1 MENKDQQDLF
11 SEPNSERGDLKWKDG
26 KKDSEVEF
34 VPNPGGRW
42 MLEKALKQEM
52 PKFITGIDPAFIEE
66 DTNMSKIPFP
76 NLIEEMKNVV
86 QYYDGHIIEGKQR
99 AFVGVDNGISGSIGI
114 IYSDGTYEFFK
125 SPVIKQQDYTK
136 KKKLIS
142 RIVPNKFA
150 DILDK
155 VGPGSMVFIERP
167 MINSTR
173 FNASMS
179 AIRAYEMTITILD
192 TLGLPYETVDSKDW
206 QKALL
211 PQGVSGDELKK
222 ASFDVGNRL
231 FPNFKEVK
239 HPDRDGML
247 IALHCKNK
255 HK

>member
-1 MENKDQQDLF
+1 MEENKQQELF
-11 SEPNSERGDLKWKDG
+11 EKSIQH
-26 KKDSEVEF
+26 
-34 VPNPGGRW
+34 VPVDEQKLRLANQQATP
-42 MLEKALKQEM
+42 LLDKALSTQVDWEVKGKPPEWAEQYSL
-52 PKFITGIDPAFIEE
+52 KRAFI
-66 DTNMSKIPFP
+66 
-76 NLIEEMKNVV
+76 
-86 QYYDGHIIEGKQR
+86 
-99 AFVGVDNGISGSIGI
+99 GVDNGISGSVGI

-150 DILDK
+150 DLLNK

-179 AIRAYEMTITILD
+179 AIRAYEMTITILE
-192 TLGLPYETVDSKDW
+192 TLGLPYETIDSKDW
-206 QKALL
+206 QRTLL

-231 FPNFKEVK
+231 FPSFKEVK
-239 HPDRDGML
+239 HPDRDGLL